1 MSARAP
7 GTEKSGQSSP
17 SVMHTT
23 SEITRENRRDHWM
36 ARWGY
41 RRSEHRVAPGVYA
54 LGAPDADSLV
64 FVTANYTLSFD
75 ALRSALAGMPSY
87 ILVLDTLGVNV
98 WCAAG
103 KGTFGTNELIHRIRD
118 TRLGELVDHREL
130 ILPQLGATGVSAHV
144 VREQSGFKVRYGP
157 IRATDIPAYLRA
169 GKATPE
175 MRRVR
180 FDLRDRAVLIPIE
193 LLGILKYALVGT
205 TAAYLLEGTLGMA
218 SFAASLV
225 AGTVLF
231 PLLLPYLPTPDFS
244 SKGFLLGA
252 AAVAP
257 FSLGL
262 AARKG
267 ASAWQRALEPTG
279 WTMALS
285 SITAFLALNFTGATT
300 FTSPSDVRRE
310 MKTYIRWMAGIFGVG
325 IAVAAGSSLGR
336 LLKGATA

>member
-1 MSARAP
+1 MSGIEP
-7 GTEKSGQSSP
+7 GAERSGRSSP
-17 SVMHTT
+17 SVIQTN

-54 LGAPDADSLV
+54 LGSPDADSLV

-75 ALRSALAGMPSY
+75 ALRSALADVPSY
-87 ILVLDTLGVNV
+87 ILVLDTLGINV

-103 KGTFGTNELIHRIRD
+103 KGTFGTNELIHRVRE
-118 TRLGELVDHREL
+118 TRLGELVNHREL
-130 ILPQLGATGVSAHV
+130 ILPQLGAPGVSAHV

-157 IRATDIPAYLRA
+157 IRAEDIPAYLRA
-169 GKATPE
+169 GEATSE

-180 FDLRDRAVLIPIE
+180 FDLLDRAVLIPIE
-193 LLGILKYALVGT
+193 LLGTIKYALVGT

-218 SFAASLV
+218 SFVASLA

-244 SKGFLLGA
+244 SKGFLLGVA
-252 AAVAP
+252 AAAP

-267 ASAWQRALEPTG
+267 AAAWQRTLEPTG
-279 WTMALS
+279 WAMALS

-310 MKTYIRWMAGIFGVG
+310 MKTYIRWIVGTFGVG
-325 IAVAAGSSLGR
+325 MAIAAGSSLGR
-336 LLKGATA
+336 LLKGATS